1 MSGHDHNDVS
11 SEESTQSLKRRSVL
25 SNIATGVVA
34 STAFSNPATA
44 TEKINQE
51 TKDRLKSVA
60 AEYPD
65 SDAVLEAIDTHA
77 NDILEKLSN
86 RGLIET
92 KSVDGLPLE
101 NRLSMDEFAET
112 KEGTLVVGVLSGD
125 TPTARIMIKKTLN
138 TRELTII
145 VEPHVA
151 QSFATVSQ
159 KGAPATETEFIG
171 TNASTSSC
179 TCYQGD
185 ACIVTCHT
193 SDGCSCANYDVEC
206 CPDCCECNI
215 GSLTTGGCSN
225 CYSDCWAAASCSC
238 N

>member
-1 MSGHDHNDVS
+1 MRVTDNDQNDAN

-65 SDAVLEAIDTHA
+65 SDAVLEAVDTHA
-77 NDILEKLSN
+77 DNDLEKLSN
-86 RGLIET
+86 RGLIAR

-101 NRLSMDEFAET
+101 NRLSMDGFAET
-112 KEGTLVVGVLSGD
+112 KEGMSVVDVLSGD

-138 TRELTII
+138 TRELTLI

-151 QSFATVSQ
+151 QSFATVSE
-159 KGAPATETEFIG
+159 KGATATETEFIG

-185 ACIVTCHT
+185 ACRFSCHT
-193 SDGCSCANYDVEC
+193 SDGCNCANYEIEC
-206 CPDCCECNI
+206 CPDCCECN
-215 GSLTTGGCSN
+215 
-225 CYSDCWAAASCSC
+225 W
-238 N
+238 